1 MKKRF
6 AQNICLG
13 LSLLASAALP
23 LPTFADKTPA
33 VDTKASAAA
42 AGATGA
48 TLPAWVLNVNSNFA
62 GTVLFYITPNA
73 VRMKFDKLG
82 LVMLMKGP
90 KWNALVYN
98 ESNKNYVDLPY
109 EHWKAKFLLRG
120 KRVAD
125 KSIVLI
131 PVKTGKKQTIQ
142 GVSCYQVIVKKKE
155 PKGTPDVIMA
165 ETWIAKDIQTPPQ
178 FNSMM
183 KTMLDIPVDSGTPL
197 RVFQMGK
204 TNNKMIMVMDCYK
217 ASKSDVKV
225 ADFQPLTGYKKVKD
239 EMAMMLDEADDPG
252 AEADDESLDAIKKRI
267 AAPVAP
273 VAPPKKPGGFFDMFK
288 SK

>member
-6 AQNICLG
+6 AQKICLG
-13 LSLLASAALP
+13 LSMLVSAALP

-33 VDTKASAAA
+33 VDVKP
-42 AGATGA
+42 AGATV
-48 TLPAWVLNVNSNFA
+48 PAWVLNVNSNFA
-62 GTVLFYITPNA
+62 GTVLYYITPNA

-82 LVMLMKGP
+82 LVMLIKGP

-109 EHWKAKFLLRG
+109 AQWKAKFLLRG

-125 KSIVLI
+125 KSIVLT
-131 PVKTGKKQTIQ
+131 PVKTGKKQTIL
-142 GVSCYQVIVKKKE
+142 GVPCFQVIVKRKDASG
-155 PKGTPDVIMA
+155 KGDLTIA

-204 TNNKMIMVMDCYK
+204 TNNKMIMVLDCYK
-217 ASKSDVKV
+217 ASKTDVKV
-225 ADFQPLTGYKKVKD
+225 SDFQPLTGYKKVKD
-239 EMAMMLDEADDPG
+239 EMAMMLDEGDDPG
-252 AEADDESLDAIKKRI
+252 ADDQSLDAIKTPVK
-267 AAPVAP
+267 PVAP
-273 VAPPKKPGGFFDMFK
+273 VVPPKKSGGFFDMFK

>member
-1 MKKRF
+1 MKKHF

-13 LSLLASAALP
+13 LSMLMSAALP

-33 VDTKASAAA
+33 VDAKASSEK
-42 AGATGA
+42 TI
-48 TLPAWVLNVNSNFA
+48 PAWVLNVNSNFA
-62 GTVLFYITPNA
+62 GTVLYYITPNA

-82 LVMLMKGP
+82 LVMLIKGP

-125 KSIVLI
+125 KSIVLT
-131 PVKTGKKQTIQ
+131 PVKTGKKQTIL
-142 GVSCYQVIVKKKE
+142 GVPCFQVIVKRKDAKL
-155 PKGTPDVIMA
+155 KGELTVA

-204 TNNKMIMVMDCYK
+204 TGNKMVMVMDCYK
-217 ASKSDVKV
+217 ASKTDVKV
-225 ADFQPLTGYKKVKD
+225 SDFQPLTGYKKVKD
-239 EMAMMLDEADDPG
+239 EMAMMLDEGDDPG
-252 AEADDESLDAIKKRI
+252 AGADEDSLDAMTKTPAK
-267 AAPVAP
+267 PVVP
-273 VAPPKKPGGFFDMFK
+273 VAPPKKSGGFFDMFK
-288 SK
+288 AK

>member
-1 MKKRF
+1 MKMRF

-13 LSLLASAALP
+13 LTLIASAALP

-33 VDTKASAAA
+33 VDAKAS
-42 AGATGA
+42 GA

-73 VRMKFDKLG
+73 VRLKFDKLG

-98 ESNKNYVDLPY
+98 ESNKNMVDLPY
-109 EHWKAKFLLRG
+109 ERWKAKFLLRG

-125 KSIVLI
+125 KSIVLVPI
-131 PVKTGKKQTIQ
+131 KTGKKQTIQ
-142 GVSCYQVIVKKKE
+142 GVPCYQVIVKKKE
-155 PKGTPDVIMA
+155 AKGKPDMIMA
-165 ETWIAKDIQTPPQ
+165 EAWIAKDIQAPPQ

-183 KTMLDIPVDSGTPL
+183 KTMLDIPVDSGAPL
-197 RVFQMGK
+197 RVFQVGK

-217 ASKSDVKV
+217 ANKTDVK
-225 ADFQPLTGYKKVKD
+225 ASDFQPLTGYKKVKD

-252 AEADDESLDAIKKRI
+252 AGADDESLDSMTKPIK
-267 AAPVAP
+267 PVTPA
-273 VAPPKKPGGFFDMFK
+273 APPKKSGGGFFDMFK